1 MTKEKEMDAAIK
13 RIEALPVTSGSVI
26 RIRIE
31 SLDGK

>member
-1 MTKEKEMDAAIK
+1 MNAAIDC
-13 RIEALPVTSGSVI
+13 IEALPVTTGSVT